1 MKDDSIYL
9 KHIQDAIGKI
19 ETYTR
24 KGRKVFFQDSLV
36 QDGVIRNLEVIGE
49 AVKHL
54 SADVK
59 KRHPAI
65 PWRGIT
71 ALRNV
76 LIHEYFGVDLEA
88 VWRVVRNRIPVL
100 KRSVEQLLR

>member
-1 MKDDSIYL
+1 MKGDAVYL

-19 ETYTR
+19 ETYAAQ
-24 KGRKVFFQDSLV
+24 GRKEFFQDSLV
-36 QDGVIRNLEVIGE
+36 QDGVIPNLDVVGE

-54 SADVK
+54 SSDMK

-65 PWRGIT
+65 PWRSIT

-76 LIHEYFGVDLEA
+76 LIHEYFGVDIEA
-88 VWRVVRNRIPVL
+88 VWRVVRN
-100 KRSVEQLLR
+100 